1 MIKPSQQVGAAA
13 REPAGGEMPVE
24 PVRCWP
30 FDGLFVKTKQTGYS
44 FGYYPVCYNILF
56 QIVGVLSEEGNCMTV
71 PFSITE
77 RRNAMESPIDRI
89 ALKLVHVLFQKG
101 MIDLELYQQILN
113 RYS

>member
-1 MIKPSQQVGAAA
+1 MAI
-13 REPAGGEMPVE
+13 
-24 PVRCWP
+24 
-30 FDGLFVKTKQTGYS
+30 
-44 FGYYPVCYNILF
+44 ILSVIIF
-56 QIVGVLSEEGNCMTV
+56 YFRLLEFLSEEGNCMTV

-77 RRNAMESPIDRI
+77 RRNAMEYPIDGI

>member
-1 MIKPSQQVGAAA
+1 MI
-13 REPAGGEMPVE
+13 
-24 PVRCWP
+24 C
-30 FDGLFVKTKQTGYS
+30 KTKQIGYS
-44 FGYYPVCYNILF
+44 FDYYPVCYNILF

-101 MIDLELYQQILN
+101 MIDLELYRQILN

>member
-1 MIKPSQQVGAAA
+1 
-13 REPAGGEMPVE
+13 
-24 PVRCWP
+24 
-30 FDGLFVKTKQTGYS
+30 
-44 FGYYPVCYNILF
+44 
-56 QIVGVLSEEGNCMTV
+56 MTV

-77 RRNAMESPIDRI
+77 RRNAMESSIDRI